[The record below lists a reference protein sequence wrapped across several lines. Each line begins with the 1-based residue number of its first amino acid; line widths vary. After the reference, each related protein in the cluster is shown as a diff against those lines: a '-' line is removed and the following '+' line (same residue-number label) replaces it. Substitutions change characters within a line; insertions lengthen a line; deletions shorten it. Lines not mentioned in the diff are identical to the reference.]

1 MLLNVPEGLLQSTI
15 QMLYIVICVPSFPCG
30 CINRVNRSSNSSLQ
44 GLLAPGVP
52 FSGDKITLVKI
63 PFLVEIFFI
72 GRSLR
77 SSSVLLPQKSILV
90 LKIAPAE
97 VFLNCLEMI
106 VCHLG
111 ICLFISSLVQ
121 QKHNLLF
128 SFFLNLKILSAWE
141 IKQK

>member
-111 ICLFISSLVQ
+111 ICLFISSLVDI
-121 QKHNLLF
+121 LF
-128 SFFLNLKILSAWE
+128 NRNIIYCFNFFLI
-141 IKQK
+141 